1 MLGNS
6 IYGVALPFQILALGG
21 SPLQLGTGYAIYA
34 GVQLVLILFGGALVD
49 RLPRRRV
56 ILASDL
62 ASGIVVGGVA
72 LLGVA
77 GQLRIEHLYVASAF
91 FGAASSFYIPAMS
104 AIVPELVPKEILVAG
119 NSLRGLSRQAAKVSG
134 PFVGGLIVVAAGPP
148 VAFAIDAAT
157 FLVSFAVFA
166 LAGTPQRTPAIR
178 QPLLA
183 AVREGVRF
191 VFSVPW
197 IWISIVGF
205 GFVNAFYLGAF
216 TVGLPLLVLDV
227 LKGGA
232 ATFGLIGSAAGIGEI
247 IGSLAVGNLRPR
259 RLGPTMY
266 ACYALTALALI
277 GYGATSSLPVILI
290 AAAAFAAGIVAA
302 NTLWDSA
309 LQRHV
314 PRELIGRVTSVDYFG
329 SFIVGPVAPLLAAAV
344 SSQLGPGAIF
354 VLGGAIAFVFTVS
367 VLALSR
373 SVRTLE

>member
-1 MLGNS
+1 
-6 IYGVALPFQILALGG
+6 
-21 SPLQLGTGYAIYA
+21 
-34 GVQLVLILFGGALVD
+34 
-49 RLPRRRV
+49 
-56 ILASDL
+56 
-62 ASGIVVGGVA
+62 
-72 LLGVA
+72 
-77 GQLRIEHLYVASAF
+77 
-91 FGAASSFYIPAMS
+91 
-104 AIVPELVPKEILVAG
+104 
-119 NSLRGLSRQAAKVSG
+119 
-134 PFVGGLIVVAAGPP
+134 
-148 VAFAIDAAT
+148 
-157 FLVSFAVFA
+157 
-166 LAGTPQRTPAIR
+166 
-178 QPLLA
+178 
-183 AVREGVRF
+183 
-191 VFSVPW
+191 
-197 IWISIVGF
+197 
-205 GFVNAFYLGAF
+205 
-216 TVGLPLLVLDV
+216 V

-247 IGSLAVGNLRPR
+247 IGSLAVGNLRLR

-314 PRELIGRVTSVDYFG
+314 PRELIGRVTSEDYFG